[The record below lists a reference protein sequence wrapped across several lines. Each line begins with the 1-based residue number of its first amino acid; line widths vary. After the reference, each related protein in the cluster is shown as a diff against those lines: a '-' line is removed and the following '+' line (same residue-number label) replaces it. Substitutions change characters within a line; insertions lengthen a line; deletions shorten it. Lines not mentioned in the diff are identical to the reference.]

1 MQTLKQQI
9 EALAEPQRSTRR
21 AFYTDDEWENS
32 WELNALPFQIEPQ
45 SDDWKIWTIIAPPKA
60 GKTWAGEYWVK
71 EKFFRDQKDV
81 LCLFSSPQEVQKE
94 AQHFASL
101 TENWSGFKTYFTP
114 EDYIQILYNQFCD
127 RTLVFAS
134 VDVLRRGAL
143 RGMKPEYLWADEIE
157 DANEVVQ
164 NFPFTERF
172 LFTQPTK
179 LHPDT
184 IISRAGDGR
193 TY

>member
-9 EALAEPQRSTRR
+9 EALGEPQRSIKRG
-21 AFYTDDEWENS
+21 FYTDDEWENS

-60 GKTWAGEYWVK
+60 GKTWAGEHWSW
-71 EKFFRDQKDV
+71 EKFLREKSDV
-81 LCLFSSPQEVQKE
+81 LCLFSTPGEVQRE
-94 AQHFASL
+94 
-101 TENWSGFKTYFTP
+101 FKRFVALSEEWTIFRAHSTP
-114 EDYIQILYNQFCD
+114 EDYMQILQNQASN
-127 RTLVFAS
+127 RTLICAS
-134 VDVLRRGAL
+134 MNVLRQGVL
-143 RGMKPEYLWADEIE
+143 RGMKPEYVWADEVE
-157 DANEVVQ
+157 DAIEIVQ